1 MAKKITKKATKK
13 AVKKAKP
20 KVKRVLSK
28 SEITLKNKQE
38 YLNKKIKKAKLVF
51 LDLSNLYPAP
61 KDKEQFI
68 KINGQK
74 KKVKT
79 FLNEALNETKR
90 LGKEY
95 NSITKKKGQAYK
107 GKV

>member
-38 YLNKKIKKAKLVF
+38 YLNKK
-51 LDLSNLYPAP
+51 
-61 KDKEQFI
+61 
-68 KINGQK
+68 
-74 KKVKT
+74 
-79 FLNEALNETKR
+79 
-90 LGKEY
+90 
-95 NSITKKKGQAYK
+95 
-107 GKV
+107 